1 VGGGQFFAKETLAEN
16 AVDGDHVGQEEGKEG
31 EGDDNVESE
40 CGAKVDEAEDTSC
53 YGSEIDG
60 VVRDIAVV
68 IHLVVVSIQ
77 SLAGARRE
85 VSLEIHFENGKHLSR
100 ENTQSSLDVVA
111 KAVIS
116 PGNTRKTEW
125 S

>member
-1 VGGGQFFAKETLAEN
+1 
-16 AVDGDHVGQEEGKEG
+16 
-31 EGDDNVESE
+31 
-40 CGAKVDEAEDTSC
+40 
-53 YGSEIDG
+53 
-60 VVRDIAVV
+60 V